1 MSLLKSSGLQ
11 HLESFVRFE
20 LYTDL
25 TIAED
30 LFSVTSF
37 LMKQGNFNKALKEE
51 EEEEEK
57 KRRNQRNQRKRERWK
72 NNDLM

>member
-57 KRRNQRNQRKRERWK
+57 KKEKPEKPEKKRKMEK
-72 NNDLM
+72 